1 MNILLI
7 ITIAVVFIMTSYSIY
22 LVHREKSKLSTMA
35 GMVISLAIATMAGL
49 LSGFLLG
56 SYSGDMFLSSGISI
70 IIGFTIGFLSGQPL
84 GLIPIMNGAISGLI
98 SSLLGA
104 ILGVMLQYT
113 APTVMLLLLLLLYVV
128 ITGIGI
134 IFILVETSDKFS
146 LDTQGLSPFAILSAG
161 VVLVTVFLF
170 LYSSDLV
177 KIPDKNVT
185 ANTQEKAPQ
194 QSSKSDIDVSKES
207 NPKVKMKVT
216 PTGYTPNVILVK
228 KGVQVELE
236 IDNPIENSCLTTFTM
251 PDFNINNVNLK
262 VGTTN
267 LTFTPDKT
275 GEYTFSCGM
284 HMYKGTIIVK

>member
-84 GLIPIMNGAISGLI
+84 GLIPIMNGALSGLI

-113 APTVMLLLLLLLYVV
+113 TPTVMLLLLLLLYVV
-128 ITGIGI
+128 ITGIVI

-161 VVLVTVFLF
+161 VILVTMFLF

-185 ANTQEKAPQ
+185 ANTQEKTPQ
-194 QSSKSDIDVSKES
+194 QSSKSEIDLSKES

-236 IDNPIENSCLTTFTM
+236 IDNPLENSCLTTFTM
-251 PDFNINNVNLK
+251 PDFNLNNVNLK

>member
-84 GLIPIMNGAISGLI
+84 GLIPIMNGALSGLI

-113 APTVMLLLLLLLYVV
+113 TPTVMLLLLLLLYVV
-128 ITGIGI
+128 ITGIVI

-161 VVLVTVFLF
+161 VILVTVFLF

-185 ANTQEKAPQ
+185 ANTQEKTPQ
-194 QSSKSDIDVSKES
+194 QSSKSEIDLSKES

-236 IDNPIENSCLTTFTM
+236 IDNPLENSCLTTFTM
-251 PDFNINNVNLK
+251 PDFNLNNVNLK